1 MSSRSS
7 PRNVKFVRAGV
18 AAGVGG
24 LHLALFGLLG
34 TLRPEAPPI
43 ILSRPVEVEL
53 VRPSPIPPLPVPPP
67 PQAPPRP
74 APVAGGGALAAPSR
88 THLSPMKNEG
98 PSELAAPPK
107 PAPEAPL
114 VIGVATEASP
124 SPGQGQGGAGTGSG
138 SGVGA
143 GSGPG
148 VGDGPPR
155 LIQGPTKDQL
165 RRLHPRE
172 AFRQRLNG
180 SARIACRIRLDT
192 RLEDCRVVDEAPPGR
207 GFGEAALA
215 ASGYFRFRP
224 PTRDGRPVEGREITV
239 GVEFMP

>member
-1 MSSRSS
+1 MSRRSS
-7 PRNVKFVRAGV
+7 TRNARFVLAGV
-18 AAGVGG
+18 AVGA

-34 TLRPEAPPI
+34 HLRPTPPFTP
-43 ILSRPVEVEL
+43 LSRPVEVEL

-67 PQAPPRP
+67 PKP
-74 APVAGGGALAAPSR
+74 ASSEGGGAPAAPSR
-88 THLSPMKNEG
+88 VHLPPKKVER
-98 PSELAAPPK
+98 PPEVKAPTK
-107 PAPEAPL
+107 PAPEPSPL
-114 VIGVATEASP
+114 VVGVAPDASP
-124 SPGQGQGGAGTGSG
+124 TPGQGLGGQGTGSG
-138 SGVGA
+138 AGQGSGSGA
-143 GSGPG
+143 GA
-148 VGDGPPR
+148 GDGPPR
-155 LIQGPTKDQL
+155 LIQGPTKDQI

-192 RLEDCRVVDEAPPGR
+192 RLEDCRVVDETPPGR

>member
-7 PRNVKFVRAGV
+7 PRNVNFVRAGV
-18 AAGVGG
+18 AAGVGV

-67 PQAPPRP
+67 PPKP
-74 APVAGGGALAAPSR
+74 APVAGGGAPAAPSR
-88 THLSPMKNEG
+88 THLPPMKSQR
-98 PSELAAPPK
+98 PPELAAPPK

-114 VIGVATEASP
+114 VIGVAPEASP
-124 SPGQGQGGAGTGSG
+124 SPGQGQGGVGTGSG

-148 VGDGPPR
+148 AGDGPPR
-155 LIQGPTKDQL
+155 LVQGPTKEQL

-180 SARIACRIRLDT
+180 SARIACRIRLDS

>member
-7 PRNVKFVRAGV
+7 PRNARLATAGV
-18 AAGVGG
+18 AAGVGL
-24 LHLALFGLLG
+24 LHLALFMVLG
-34 TLRPEAPPI
+34 HLRPITPPTP
-43 ILSRPVEVEL
+43 LSRPVEVEL
-53 VRPSPIPPLPVPPP
+53 VRPSPIPPLPAPPP
-67 PQAPPRP
+67 SKP
-74 APVAGGGALAAPSR
+74 APVAGGGAPAAPSR
-88 THLSPMKNEG
+88 THLPARKPER
-98 PSELAAPPK
+98 PPELTAPPK
-107 PAPEAPL
+107 AAPEAPL
-114 VIGVATEASP
+114 VIGVAPEAGAT
-124 SPGQGQGGAGTGSG
+124 PGQGLGGIGTGSG
-138 SGVGA
+138 SGAGA

-148 VGDGPPR
+148 AGDGPPR
-155 LIQGPTKDQL
+155 LILGPTKDQL

-192 RLEDCRVVDEAPPGR
+192 RLEDCRVVDEAPSGR

>member
-1 MSSRSS
+1 M
-7 PRNVKFVRAGV
+7 VI
-18 AAGVGG
+18 GVGV
-24 LHLALFGLLG
+24 LHVALFALLGLLQPEIPP
-34 TLRPEAPPI
+34 TL
-43 ILSRPVEVEL
+43 LSRPVEVEL

-67 PQAPPRP
+67 RP
-74 APVAGGGALAAPSR
+74 SRVEGGGAPTAPSR
-88 THLSPMKNEG
+88 THLPRQKTER
-98 PSELAAPPK
+98 PPELVAPPR

-114 VIGVATEASP
+114 VIGVAPVTGP
-124 SPGQGQGGAGTGSG
+124 TPGQGLGGEGAGAGTGVG
-138 SGVGA
+138 S

-148 VGDGPPR
+148 AGEGPPR

-180 SARIACRIRLDT
+180 SARLSCRIRIDT
-192 RLEDCRVVDEAPPGR
+192 RLEDCRLVDETPPGR
-207 GFGEAALA
+207 GFGQAALA

-224 PTRDGRPVEGREITV
+224 PTREGRPVDGREVIV

>member
-1 MSSRSS
+1 MSRRSSSRS
-7 PRNVKFVRAGV
+7 VRFATAGV
-18 AAGVGG
+18 VVGA
-24 LHLALFGLLG
+24 LHLGLFALLG
-34 TLRPEAPPI
+34 HLRPTAPPTL
-43 ILSRPVEVEL
+43 LSRPVEVEL

-67 PQAPPRP
+67 PKP
-74 APVAGGGALAAPSR
+74 ASVEGGGAPAAPSR
-88 THLSPMKNEG
+88 VHL
-98 PSELAAPPK
+98 PSKKMERPPELTAPRE
-107 PAPEAPL
+107 PAPEPPLIVGTAPD
-114 VIGVATEASP
+114 ASP
-124 SPGQGQGGAGTGSG
+124 APGQGLGGEGDGMGAGR
-138 SGVGA
+138 GA

-148 VGDGPPR
+148 AGDGPPR
-155 LIQGPTKDQL
+155 LVQGPTKDQL

-192 RLEDCRVVDEAPPGR
+192 RLENCRVVDETPPGR

-224 PTRDGRPVEGREITV
+224 PTRDGRPVEGREVTV

>member
-7 PRNVKFVRAGV
+7 PRNVNFVRAGV
-18 AAGVGG
+18 AAGVGV

-43 ILSRPVEVEL
+43 LLSRPVEVEL

-67 PQAPPRP
+67 PQTPPRP
-74 APVAGGGALAAPSR
+74 APVAGGGAPAAPSR
-88 THLSPMKNEG
+88 THLSPMKNER
-98 PSELAAPPK
+98 PPELAAPPK

-114 VIGVATEASP
+114 VIGVAPEASP
-124 SPGQGQGGAGTGSG
+124 TPGQGGAGTGSG

-148 VGDGPPR
+148 AGDGPPR

-165 RRLHPRE
+165 RRQHPRE

>member
-1 MSSRSS
+1 MSIQSS

-18 AAGVGG
+18 AAGVGV

-67 PQAPPRP
+67 PPKP
-74 APVAGGGALAAPSR
+74 APVAGGGAPAAPSR
-88 THLSPMKNEG
+88 THLPTMKSQR
-98 PSELAAPPK
+98 PPELAAPPK

-114 VIGVATEASP
+114 VIGVAPEASP
-124 SPGQGQGGAGTGSG
+124 TPGQGQGGAGTGSG

-143 GSGPG
+143 GSGTG
-148 VGDGPPR
+148 AGDGPPR

>member
-1 MSSRSS
+1 MSNRSSSR
-7 PRNVKFVRAGV
+7 NVRLVTAGV
-18 AAGVGG
+18 ALGVGA
-24 LHLALFGLLG
+24 LHLGLFALLG
-34 TLRPEAPPI
+34 HLRPSAPPTP
-43 ILSRPVEVEL
+43 LSRPVEIEL

-67 PQAPPRP
+67 AKP
-74 APVAGGGALAAPSR
+74 APSEGGGAPAAPSR
-88 THLSPMKNEG
+88 VHLPPKKIAR
-98 PSELAAPPK
+98 PPELLAPTK
-107 PAPEAPL
+107 PAPEPPL
-114 VIGVATEASP
+114 VIGAAPEASP
-124 SPGQGQGGAGTGSG
+124 TPGQGLGGQGTGSG
-138 SGVGA
+138 TGQGS

-148 VGDGPPR
+148 AGDGPPR

-180 SARIACRIRLDT
+180 SARITCRIRLDA
-192 RLEDCRVVDEAPPGR
+192 RLEDCRVVDETPPGR

-224 PTRDGRPVEGREITV
+224 PTRDGRPVEGREVTV

>member
-18 AAGVGG
+18 AAGVGV

-67 PQAPPRP
+67 PTKP
-74 APVAGGGALAAPSR
+74 AAVAGGGAPAAPSR
-88 THLSPMKNEG
+88 TRLPPIKNER
-98 PSELAAPPK
+98 PPELSASPK
-107 PAPEAPL
+107 PATEPPL
-114 VIGVATEASP
+114 VIGVAPEAGP
-124 SPGQGQGGAGTGSG
+124 TPGQGQGGAGTGSG

-148 VGDGPPR
+148 AGDGPPR

-180 SARIACRIRLDT
+180 SARIACRIRLDS
-192 RLEDCRVVDEAPPGR
+192 RLENCRVVDEAPPGR